1 MKQGYP
7 PKVSE
12 QDQIILFD
20 AVCKLCN
27 GWSRFI
33 IRFDKKHKFRLC
45 SVQSAEGQA
54 ILAWFDLPLDH
65 FTTMLL
71 VRGDKAFTKSDSFI
85 EIMKQLPR
93 PFSLIVILKLIPKRL
108 RDWLYDRIALNRYRL
123 LGKYEVCMLPSAD
136 HRQRFLD
143 SE

>member
-1 MKQGYP
+1 MKQSYP
-7 PKVSE
+7 PKVFA

-20 AVCKLCN
+20 GVCKLCN

-33 IRFDKKHKFRLC
+33 IRFDKKHRFRLC

-54 ILAWFDLPLDH
+54 ILKWFGLPLDN

-71 VRGDKAFTKSDSFI
+71 VRGNKAFTKSDSFI
-85 EIMKQLPR
+85 EIMKQLPL
-93 PFSLIVILKLIPKRL
+93 PFSLIVILKLMPKRL

-123 LGKYEVCMLPSAD
+123 FGKYEVCMLPNAD
-136 HRQRFLD
+136 HQQRFLD
-143 SE
+143 NM

>member
-12 QDQIILFD
+12 YDQIILFD

-33 IRFDKKHKFRLC
+33 IRVDQHHKFKLC
-45 SVQSAEGQA
+45 SVQSQEGQA
-54 ILAWFDLPLDH
+54 ILEWFALPLDN

-71 VRGDKAFTKSDSFI
+71 VQGNRAFTKSDSFI
-85 EIMKQLPR
+85 QIMKQLPL
-93 PFSLIVILKLIPKRL
+93 PFSLLVILKLLPKRM

-123 LGKYEVCMLPSAD
+123 FGKYEVCMLPSAD
-136 HRQRFLD
+136 HKQRFLD
-143 SE
+143 N